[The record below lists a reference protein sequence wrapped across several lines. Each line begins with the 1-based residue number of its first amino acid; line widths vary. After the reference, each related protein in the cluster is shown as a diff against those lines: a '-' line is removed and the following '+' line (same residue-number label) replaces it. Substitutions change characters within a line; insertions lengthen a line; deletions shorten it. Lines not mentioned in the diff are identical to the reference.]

1 MSKEFTIH
9 IQAGC
14 RIAGYISDKS
24 RNRSVAEVF
33 DVLEV
38 KSDGQFRC
46 HIVGAHFGR
55 EHNRSVFLYEHQLS
69 WCRLPDGREFFRKS
83 PEEKWQDI
91 KLLA

>member
-14 RIAGYISDKS
+14 RIAGYISDKAKS
-24 RNRSVAEVF
+24 RNIAEEF

-38 KSDGQFRC
+38 IADGQFRC
-46 HIVGAHFGR
+46 HMVATRFNQD
-55 EHNRSVFLYEHQLS
+55 NRKIFLYEHQLS
-69 WCRLPDGREFFRKS
+69 WCRLPDGREFVRKP

-91 KLLA
+91 KLLI